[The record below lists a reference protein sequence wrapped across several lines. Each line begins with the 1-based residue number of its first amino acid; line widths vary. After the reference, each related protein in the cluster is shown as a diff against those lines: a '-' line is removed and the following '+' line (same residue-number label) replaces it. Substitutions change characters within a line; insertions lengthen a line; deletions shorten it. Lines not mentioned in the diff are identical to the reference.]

1 MLSPINLADAAPART
16 RSSIGALLVCA
27 GSTAA
32 GSTAAGSTSVPGGS
46 TSVTCDGTSVSCGSV
61 QLTGL
66 AMATANPVLA
76 NPVLG
81 NAVVALPFA
90 ANPVLANPVLA
101 NPVLANP
108 VLANPVLGNA
118 VVALPF
124 ARPRPRTAAYL
135 FGNDAQAAGQAELA
149 RQQRTSNLKYA
160 YTTRTAIQ
168 SGGSQGPHPA
178 RDPV

>member
-90 ANPVLANPVLA
+90 
-101 NPVLANP
+101 
-108 VLANPVLGNA
+108 
-118 VVALPF
+118 
-124 ARPRPRTAAYL
+124 RPRPRTAAYL

>member
-76 NPVLG
+76 NPVL
-81 NAVVALPFA
+81 

>member
-66 AMATANPVLA
+66 AMAT
-76 NPVLG
+76 
-81 NAVVALPFA
+81 
-90 ANPVLANPVLA
+90 A